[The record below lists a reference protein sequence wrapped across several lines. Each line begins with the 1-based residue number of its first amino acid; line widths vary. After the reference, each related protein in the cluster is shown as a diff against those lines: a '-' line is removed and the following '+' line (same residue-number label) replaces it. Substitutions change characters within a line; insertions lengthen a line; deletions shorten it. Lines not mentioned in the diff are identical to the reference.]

1 MKKICAILLA
11 VALLASMTIVAFAA
25 NTTTLTTTV
34 PSATYT
40 LNIPAD
46 QVIPFGTTKASIG
59 NVTVT
64 DATGFAEG
72 KNLNVTVT
80 YDVFTAEGIS
90 TTIPYSLSLH
100 AESPNSNT
108 REANREIP
116 SGSAFLFEGKSNGS
130 VNKNT
135 KLETT
140 YSGTYGGAGGTTMIP
155 VTDLQFSA
163 ASEDWGKA
171 LGGEYTTTIT
181 FTAEVVVE

>member
-64 DATGFAEG
+64 DATSA
-72 KNLNVTVT
+72 
-80 YDVFTAEGIS
+80 IS
-90 TTIPYSLSLH
+90 
-100 AESPNSNT
+100 
-108 REANREIP
+108 
-116 SGSAFLFEGKSNGS
+116 
-130 VNKNT
+130 
-135 KLETT
+135 
-140 YSGTYGGAGGTTMIP
+140 
-155 VTDLQFSA
+155 
-163 ASEDWGKA
+163 
-171 LGGEYTTTIT
+171 
-181 FTAEVVVE
+181 